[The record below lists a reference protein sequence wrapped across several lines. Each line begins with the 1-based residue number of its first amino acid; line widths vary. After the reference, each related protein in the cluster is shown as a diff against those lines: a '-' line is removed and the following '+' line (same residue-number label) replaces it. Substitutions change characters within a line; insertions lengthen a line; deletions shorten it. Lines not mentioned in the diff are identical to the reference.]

1 MRYVCLFFGLF
12 AYPLIAKVDS
22 TEVCHSCNVIQRDA
36 DIAALAPKWKSGKL
50 KILHLGDSHVQIGH
64 FTGEL
69 KRLLGVQNSGIQFP
83 YSLANSVDGRVLKTK
98 AQGRWEGTS
107 ILKPTSGKNIG
118 LAGYA
123 VTTRDSTAQ
132 ITFTLKDSLATLN
145 HIRVWCGADSCAMIP
160 ALGPA
165 FSVDKRGQSGNV
177 AYWDFKSKH
186 AQSQFTLS
194 LQKRAAQQD
203 EFTLH
208 GLEILTPNSSVDFQ
222 DLGVAGAQFT
232 HLKSRGNVTLA
243 QIELMKPDLI
253 ICSFGTNEAYNAK
266 WDRANYR
273 QALIEFMQEVKSK
286 SPETVFLMTS
296 PPDTRSQK
304 RIPPFQR
311 EVVQVLAELP
321 VPYYDLNQVMGG
333 YGSCEAWVK
342 NGCFLK
348 DQLHL
353 TKEGYQLQAKLLA
366 LALFKSWGDQ
376 SAFSPLE
383 NQVNQHTI
391 SIGITK

>member
-1 MRYVCLFFGLF
+1 MF
-12 AYPLIAKVDS
+12 AYPLFAKVDS
-22 TEVCHSCNVIQRDA
+22 TEVCHSCNVVQRDA

-69 KRLLGVQNSGIQFP
+69 KRLLGVQKSGIQFP
-83 YSLANSVDGRVLKTK
+83 YSLAKSVDGPVLKSK
-98 AQGRWEGTS
+98 AKGRWEGIS
-107 ILKPTSGKNIG
+107 ILKSSTGWNIG
-118 LAGYA
+118 LAGYS
-123 VTTRDSTAQ
+123 VSTRDSTAQ

-145 HIRVWCGADSCAMIP
+145 HIRVWCSADSCAMMP
-160 ALGPA
+160 DVGPE
-165 FSVDKRGQSGNV
+165 FSVDKRGQRGNV
-177 AYWDFKSKH
+177 AYWDFISKN
-186 AQSQFTLS
+186 AFSQFTLG

-208 GLEILTPNSSVDFQ
+208 GVEILTPNSSIDYQ

-232 HLKSRGNVTLA
+232 HLKSRGNVALS
-243 QIELMKPDLI
+243 QIELLKPDLI
-253 ICSFGTNEAYNAK
+253 ICSFGTNEAYNAH
-266 WDRANYR
+266 WNPATYR
-273 QALIEFMQEVKSK
+273 QALIEFMQDVKSK
-286 SPETVFLMTS
+286 SPETVFLLTS

-311 EVVQVLAELP
+311 EVIQVLADLP
-321 VPYYDLNQVMGG
+321 VPFYDLNQVMGG
-333 YGSCEAWVK
+333 YGSSEAWVK

-366 LALFKSWGDQ
+366 LALFKTWGDP
-376 SAFSPLE
+376 SAFSRLE

>member
-1 MRYVCLFFGLF
+1 MF
-12 AYPLIAKVDS
+12 AYPLFAKVDS
-22 TEVCHSCNVIQRDA
+22 TEVCHSCNVVQRDA

-50 KILHLGDSHVQIGH
+50 KILHIGDSHVQIGH

-69 KRLLGVQNSGIQFP
+69 KRLLGVQQEGIQFP
-83 YSLANSVDGRVLKTK
+83 YSLAKSIDGRVFKSK
-98 AQGRWEGTS
+98 AMGRWEGTS
-107 ILKPTSGKNIG
+107 ILKSSTGQNIG

-123 VTTRDSTAQ
+123 VSTRDSTAQ

-145 HIRVWCGADSCAMIP
+145 HIRVWCSADSCAMMP
-160 ALGPA
+160 DVGPE
-165 FSVDKRGQSGNV
+165 FSLDKRGQRGNV
-177 AYWDFKSKH
+177 AYWDFKSKN
-186 AQSQFTLS
+186 ALSQFTLG
-194 LQKRAAQQD
+194 LQKSAAQQD

-208 GLEILTPNSSVDFQ
+208 GVEILTLNSSIEYQ

-232 HLKSRGNVTLA
+232 YLKSRGNVALS
-243 QIELMKPDLI
+243 QIELLKPDLI
-253 ICSFGTNEAYNAK
+253 ICSFGTNEAYNAH
-266 WDRANYR
+266 WNPTTYR
-273 QALIEFMQEVKSK
+273 QALIEFMQDVKSK
-286 SPETVFLMTS
+286 SPETVFLLTS
-296 PPDTRSQK
+296 PPDTRSQR

-321 VPYYDLNQVMGG
+321 VPFYDLNQVMGG
-333 YGSCEAWVK
+333 YGSSEAWVK

-366 LALFKSWGDQ
+366 LALFKTWGDL
-376 SAFSPLE
+376 SAFSRLE